1 MAAITR
7 TCLVCHLTRLGLH
20 RQKKLCLVLDLD
32 HTLINSAHFPEVDAP
47 TLAALQERLAAEASS
62 VNGQAVAQHKLGHQQ
77 IRDTSASAVVRQVS
91 AAGGRAHNSAT
102 TCCACMQAALPEK
115 SRTLYHLPQISMWT
129 KLRPGARTFL
139 AQAASMFQLWIH
151 TNSARC
157 CHPPL

>member
-1 MAAITR
+1 M
-7 TCLVCHLTRLGLH
+7 
-20 RQKKLCLVLDLD
+20 LDLD

-47 TLAALQERLAAEASS
+47 TLAALQERLAAEASPMDAH
-62 VNGQAVAQHKLGHQQ
+62 AVAWHKLWDQQ
-77 IRDTSASAVVRQVS
+77 IRDICAFAVMHKVS
-91 AAGGRAHNSAT
+91 AAGSMAQNSAT
-102 TCCACMQAALPEK
+102 TCCACMQAVLPEK

-157 CHPPL
+157 LLCSHTPEPEPRQWVNSSD